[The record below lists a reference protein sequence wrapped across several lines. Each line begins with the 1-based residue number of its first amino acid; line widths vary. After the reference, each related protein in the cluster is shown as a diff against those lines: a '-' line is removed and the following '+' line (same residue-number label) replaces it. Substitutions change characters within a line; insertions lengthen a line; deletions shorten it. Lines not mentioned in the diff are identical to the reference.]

1 MLEGAF
7 GIQDSEYYFWVDGK
21 FKRFTPNG
29 ESSQY
34 EDIPYKV
41 ITNEDACILFF
52 RPQLWFLK
60 ENFDVKKIVVS
71 RNNDDWSDPVKAFY
85 AAYFLAK
92 SGLSRTKANKFI
104 DAILEDYN
112 KSKKSKWLVIWFLIL
127 SLANNTKMYS
137 QHTII

>member
-7 GIQDSEYYFWVDGK
+7 GLQDGGYYFWADGK
-21 FKRFTPNG
+21 SRRFASNEEP
-29 ESSQY
+29 SKY

-52 RPQLWFLK
+52 REKDWCLK
-60 ENFDVKKIVVS
+60 RVYEEQKFVVS
-71 RNNDDWSDPVKAFY
+71 RTDGDSSDPIKAFLT
-85 AAYFLAK
+85 AYFLAK

-112 KSKKSKWLVIWFLIL
+112 KSKKLKKIEV
-127 SLANNTKMYS
+127 K
-137 QHTII
+137 